1 MSSFHWQTIRLTFG
15 CTDTVAV
22 KTTPS
27 VINAQQSS
35 CSNNNNK
42 ECNVIKKIYNFCC
55 FVVVCGVQK
64 FNFFQ
69 YFSFW
74 EGGVL
79 FFFPCWHFN
88 VFLAIAETNSSCQF
102 EKLNAFFF
110 VHFVFYL
117 LRYRRPKSSNSLVE
131 VFDKD
136 KAKVQTRSH
145 AHVFII
151 ICDIFTICSY
161 VSALSVP
168 LFSRLFICLFI
179 YPGIGCTR
187 YYLVEFDRN
196 KQNWN

>member
-1 MSSFHWQTIRLTFG
+1 MSSFHWQTIQLTFG
-15 CTDTVAV
+15 FTDTVAV

-42 ECNVIKKIYNFCC
+42 ECNLIKKLII
-55 FVVVCGVQK
+55 FVVSLLFVEFRNSIS
-64 FNFFQ
+64 FNIFLFGR
-69 YFSFW
+69 
-74 EGGVL
+74 EVL
-79 FFFPCWHFN
+79 FSFPCWHFN

-136 KAKVQTRSH
+136 KAKVQTRPH
-145 AHVFII
+145 AHVEHAMP
-151 ICDIFTICSY
+151 S
-161 VSALSVP
+161 SS
-168 LFSRLFICLFI
+168 
-179 YPGIGCTR
+179 
-187 YYLVEFDRN
+187 
-196 KQNWN
+196 